1 MMQKYGVV
9 LEIASIAFEGGLS
22 TWPIKISSWTS
33 RIFGAFTCTF
43 KLHFKLHFREMQVKC
58 TMITRLKPFSLNLNQ
73 MMMMSSTILSKDRAK
88 VQNHLMLVFSRRK
101 IACPFWLFLVIFVIS
116 LLGVSNFVSHDRD
129 FFAPCR
135 VAIVALP
142 NATFDWLNLLSVIV
156 ASFYDWSD
164 PMIFDPS

>member
-1 MMQKYGVV
+1 
-9 LEIASIAFEGGLS
+9 
-22 TWPIKISSWTS
+22 
-33 RIFGAFTCTF
+33 
-43 KLHFKLHFREMQVKC
+43 MQVKC

-116 LLGVSNFVSHDRD
+116 LLDVSNFVSHDRD

-164 PMIFDPS
+164 LMIFDPSWRCHVTIVEWFHLTLAVFSMLVCFYDMLTDFGDDFLNGSNYNFKNYEN